1 MRRLRFKKIDA
12 FAQGRARGNPA
23 GAVYLERDDKLEESQ
38 MLRLARELAGFV
50 TEVAYVQPVQK
61 EGIDYRLTY
70 YSAEREVDFCG
81 HATIAVTYDLIQ
93 SDPKL
98 QAAPGIRIVTKMG
111 PLSVENRLASEDAVY
126 IEAPTPV
133 RRTSVFQGAEVADA
147 LRTSPDTIDPTHPLA
162 LVNAGLNTLI
172 VPVTGYE
179 ACLGVTPDLQELKKA
194 CLAHGA
200 DIVALFT
207 SEVGDPAHAFH
218 TRIFAPTFG
227 YLEDPA
233 TGSGNAAL
241 GHYWRGEGLWDGR
254 PLVIEQGTS
263 REYPNCVRLAT
274 RGASNPTILFGGAA
288 TVRIEGEYILA

>member
-12 FAQGRARGNPA
+12 FAQGRAQGNPT
-23 GAVYLERDDKLEESQ
+23 GAVYLERDDKLEEGQ
-38 MLRLARELAGFV
+38 MVRLARELAGYV
-50 TEVAYVQPVQK
+50 SEVAYVQPVRK

-70 YSAEREVDFCG
+70 YSAEREVAFCG

-98 QAAPGIRIVTKMG
+98 QAAAGLRIVTKMG
-111 PLSVENRLASEDAVY
+111 PLSVENASEDAVY

-133 RRTSVFQGAEVADA
+133 RRTRAFRGAELADA
-147 LRTSPDTIDPTHPLA
+147 LRTSPDTVDPRHPLA

-172 VPVTGYE
+172 VPVAGYE
-179 ACLGVTPDLQELKKA
+179 ACLGVAPDLQELKQA

-207 SEVGDPAHAFH
+207 SEVGDPAHRFH
-218 TRIFAPTFG
+218 TRVFAPTYG

-233 TGSGNAAL
+233 TGSANAAL

-263 REYPNCVRLAT
+263 REYPNRVRLAT
-274 RGASNPTILFGGAA
+274 RGASDPTILFGGAA